1 MWVLFKA
8 IRWRVT
14 SQAAYPGSKLF
25 IKQTKKTKGKLPQL
39 GCPALHPTPPIPFLP
54 SSCLYSVS
62 SQTQTPVSR
71 QAKGCVLAFGEGIL
85 LPSSLQGARHEL
97 TDGHQ

>member
-1 MWVLFKA
+1 M
-8 IRWRVT
+8 
-14 SQAAYPGSKLF
+14 
-25 IKQTKKTKGKLPQL
+25 KGKLPQL

-54 SSCLYSVS
+54 SSCLYSIS

-85 LPSSLQGARHEL
+85 LPSSLSSGSKTWTDWWASIACIAYKWIYDCLTIFYEL
-97 TDGHQ
+97 HLGL